1 VIRTHHRLKG
11 GAAHLGATGP
21 ARAGPGGVGLA
32 DDHKNDEDQEYEP
45 ADEAGETRTV

>member
-1 VIRTHHRLKG
+1 MIPAHHRLKG

-21 ARAGPGGVGLA
+21 ARPGLGGAPLA
-32 DDHKNDEDQEYEP
+32 DDHKNDEDQDHEP